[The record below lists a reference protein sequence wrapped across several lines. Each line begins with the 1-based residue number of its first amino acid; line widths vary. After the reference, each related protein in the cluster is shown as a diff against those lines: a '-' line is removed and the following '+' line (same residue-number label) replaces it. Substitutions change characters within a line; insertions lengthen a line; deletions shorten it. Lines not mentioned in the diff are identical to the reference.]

1 VPDEPDRPFER
12 DYSGLWRLPPPPKPT
27 LSLVVIFLLAVVA
40 TMVVLALLAPIIR
53 LARDLSATIF
63 A

>member
-1 VPDEPDRPFER
+1 MPDEPDRPFER

-27 LSLVVIFLLAVVA
+27 LSVVVIFLLAAVAAVV
-40 TMVVLALLAPIIR
+40 VVALLAPIIR
-53 LARDLSATIF
+53 LARDFSAQIL

>member
-12 DYSGLWRLPPPPKPT
+12 DYSGFWALPPPPKPT
-27 LSLVVIFLLAVVA
+27 LSLVVIFLLAAIV
-40 TMVVLALLAPIIR
+40 TMIVLALLSPLIR
-53 LARDLSATIF
+53 LARNLSATIF